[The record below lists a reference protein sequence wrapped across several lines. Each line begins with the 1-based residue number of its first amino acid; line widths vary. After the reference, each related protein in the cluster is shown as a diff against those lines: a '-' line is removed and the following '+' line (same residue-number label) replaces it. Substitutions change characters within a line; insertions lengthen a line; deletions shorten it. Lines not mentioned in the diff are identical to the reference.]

1 MSYGSA
7 EGVAAFVPRF
17 VNASGRFDNV
27 TTPTL
32 IQVDEWR
39 AQLSAALDV
48 AMSGAGLPS
57 PANTAAV
64 VEMLDGFVNGSVA
77 WLVESVNGQGR
88 YQERPA
94 STREIMQ
101 VIMDSVAPWVTSHAL
116 SIAAASGITEQAGV
130 GGGAGSRL
138 PVRMDEWPSAGE
150 YSRAEI

>member
-7 EGVAAFVPRF
+7 LGVAAFVPRYT
-17 VNASGRFDNV
+17 NAAGYFDGA

-32 IQVDEWR
+32 SQVDEWR
-39 AQLSAALDV
+39 ANLSAALDV

-57 PANTAAV
+57 PASVTAV

-101 VIMDSVAPWVTSHAL
+101 VIMESVAPWVTSHAQ

-138 PVRMDEWPSAGE
+138 PVRMDEWPIEGE

>member
-7 EGVAAFVPRF
+7 LGVAAFTPRF
-17 VNASGRFDNV
+17 TNAAGRFDNT

-32 IQVDEWR
+32 GQVDEWR
-39 AQLSAALDV
+39 GQLSAALDV

-57 PANTAAV
+57 PANQAAV
-64 VEMLDGFVNGSVA
+64 TEMLDGFVNGNVA

-94 STREIMQ
+94 ATWEIMK
-101 VIMDSVAPWVTSHAL
+101 IIIDSIAPWVTANAA

-130 GGGAGSRL
+130 GSGAGSRL
-138 PVRMDEWPSAGE
+138 PVRFDEWPPTGE
-150 YSRAEI
+150 YSRATI